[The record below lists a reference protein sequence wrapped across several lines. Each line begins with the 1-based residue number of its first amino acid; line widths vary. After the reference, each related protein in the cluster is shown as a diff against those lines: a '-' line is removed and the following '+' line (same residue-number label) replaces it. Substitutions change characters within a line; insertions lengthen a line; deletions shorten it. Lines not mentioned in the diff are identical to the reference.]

1 MIIKLDKQRKQRN
14 KFKKKFE
21 NLKNETNPQMKRKK
35 NSKNKGIKEEDKIIF
50 ANNIISRLNDCE
62 TFEDVG
68 NKKYYQLIK
77 NIIYIKNF

>member
-1 MIIKLDKQRKQRN
+1 
-14 KFKKKFE
+14 
-21 NLKNETNPQMKRKK
+21 MKRKK